1 MPEGNRKD
9 IRNAVE
15 AARKAVGW
23 ERTAAHG
30 RAQVLYFLAENL
42 QAQRDRF
49 VQTLSLLQTA
59 QQAAREFDAAIET
72 LFYYAA
78 WADKFDGQVHQPP
91 IHGIV
96 TALNEPLGVIGIVC
110 PDEAPLLGLLA
121 LVAPAIALGNRV
133 VVLPSAQLPLIATDL
148 YQVLD
153 TSDLPDGVVNIVTDM
168 GKTLSAVLADHA
180 DVDALWRH
188 DGDAAGCADVEKRSC
203 SNLKRTW
210 VSGGRGRDWH
220 KPGQG
225 RGQEF
230 LRQASQVKNIWV
242 PYGV

>member
-1 MPEGNRKD
+1 M
-9 IRNAVE
+9 
-15 AARKAVGW
+15 
-23 ERTAAHG
+23 
-30 RAQVLYFLAENL
+30 
-42 QAQRDRF
+42 
-49 VQTLSLLQTA
+49 
-59 QQAAREFDAAIET
+59 
-72 LFYYAA
+72 
-78 WADKFDGQVHQPP
+78 
-91 IHGIV
+91 HGIV

-133 VVLPSAQLPLIATDL
+133 VVLPSTHLPLIATDL

-153 TSDLPDGVVNIVTDM
+153 TSDLPDGVVNIVTDA

-180 DVDALWRH
+180 DVDAVWRH
-188 DGDAAGCADVEKRSC
+188 DGDAAGCADVEKRSS

-210 VSGGRGRDWH
+210 VSGGRGRDWL

-225 RGQEF
+225 RSQEF